1 MQDHHENQGTTVRE
15 KAIYRY
21 VEALDQGDADTV
33 AAVLDLA
40 LNDPELDQ
48 AIAEVNLAIQDEEQ
62 LAPLAADAKI
72 VRDLIHTHLR
82 SALESREAEDQPL
95 TVGEV
100 AARLKAERRVPFPD
114 EEANNYLLTNSRPLP
129 AQLSAQTIKQM
140 ATDLGIRAS
149 DRFWRVFRDMA
160 IMLGMGRSHKAQLLA
175 AREERG
181 SRNRRG
187 GRGEPSQSSKTGAE
201 PEE

>member
-1 MQDHHENQGTTVRE
+1 MQDHHDDQGTTARE

-40 LNDPELDQ
+40 LNDLELDQ
-48 AIAEVNLAIQDEEQ
+48 AIAEVNLAIQEEEQ
-62 LAPLAADAKI
+62 LAPLAADAEI
-72 VRDLIHTHLR
+72 VRDLIRTHLR
-82 SALESREAEDQPL
+82 STRESGEAEDQPL

-100 AARLKAERRVPFPD
+100 AAQLKAERRVPFPD
-114 EEANNYLLTNSRPLP
+114 EGANNYLLTNSRPLP
-129 AQLSAQTIKQM
+129 AQLSAQTIKRL
-140 ATDLGIRAS
+140 ATDLGVRAS
-149 DRFWRVFRDMA
+149 DRFWRVFRDTA
-160 IMLGMGRSHKAQLLA
+160 IMLGMGRSQQAQLLA

-181 SRNRRG
+181 SHNRRG
-187 GRGEPSQSSKTGAE
+187 GRGEPAQSSKTGAE